1 MFIRFTRRLTSRHRA
16 EPTQPNRHNLQ
27 PIDRS
32 INPLAKSQG
41 TRERKGTE
49 GTSIYPRMK
58 KKSHLLKR
66 NADAMRVLLWAF
78 AFGSRRSQVKE
89 VQPEEE
95 EGTPLANHQD
105 RKKEDL

>member
-1 MFIRFTRRLTSRHRA
+1 
-16 EPTQPNRHNLQ
+16 
-27 PIDRS
+27 
-32 INPLAKSQG
+32 
-41 TRERKGTE
+41 
-49 GTSIYPRMK
+49 MK